1 MLYGKSVKLEG
12 VSFAN
17 PSLPRIRD
25 FQALIAN
32 HPNCVGAWRLD
43 GADAIIYDA
52 DGGIQ
57 SFANWKAGGLPL
69 VAAGGTPARLVDN
82 TLNGGKAARFTAA
95 AEYRLSGYALDLSKS
110 YTMVAVFKP
119 DTYGSIMN
127 ICGDLLSSDNTKTAG
142 IFSRRNGTAAAAAFF
157 EATSTT
163 IYQSPASEAVFLP
176 VIARHDA
183 QAKVNYLSVPGVG
196 SANGTSAGTG
206 AGTVTFK
213 ISDLALYSFLGLLD
227 FVALFDINTAADTA
241 LQAALADYLAIRARP
256 A

>member
-1 MLYGKSVKLEG
+1 MLYGQSVKLEG
-12 VSFAN
+12 VSFGN

-43 GADAIIYDA
+43 GADAIVYDA
-52 DGGIQ
+52 DGAIQ
-57 SFANWKAGGLPL
+57 SFANWKTGGLPL

-95 AEYRLSGYALDLSKS
+95 TEYRLNGYALDLGKA

-119 DTYGSIMN
+119 DTYSSIMN
-127 ICGDLLSSDNTKTAG
+127 VCGDILASDMTKTAS

-157 EATSTT
+157 EATDTV
-163 IYQSPASEAVFLP
+163 YQNVASESVFQP

-183 QAKVNYLSVPGVG
+183 SAKVNYLTVPGTG
-196 SANGTSAGTG
+196 STNKTSPGTAT
-206 AGTVTFK
+206 GTVIFK
-213 ISDLALYSFLGLLD
+213 LSDLAQYSFLGLLD

-241 LQAALADYLAIRARP
+241 LQTALADYLVIRARP

>member
-1 MLYGKSVKLEG
+1 MLYGQSVKLEG
-12 VSFAN
+12 VSFGN
-17 PSLPRIRD
+17 PSLPRLRD

-43 GADAIIYDA
+43 GADAIVYDA

-57 SFANWKAGGLPL
+57 SFSNWKSGGLPL

-82 TLNGGKAARFTAA
+82 TLNGGKVARFSVAT
-95 AEYRLSGYALDLSKS
+95 EYRLNGYALDLGKA

-119 DTYGSIMN
+119 DTYNSIMN
-127 ICGDLLSSDNTKTAG
+127 ICGDILASDMTKTAG
-142 IFSRRNGTAAAAAFF
+142 IFSRRNGTAAVVAFF
-157 EATSTT
+157 EATDTV
-163 IYQSPASEAVFLP
+163 YQNVASEAGFVP

-183 QAKVNYLSVPGVG
+183 TAKVNYLAIPGVG
-196 SANGTSAGTG
+196 STNKTSPGTAT
-206 AGTVTFK
+206 GTVVFK
-213 ISDLALYSFLGLLD
+213 LSDLAQYQFLGLLD

-241 LQAALADYLAIRARP
+241 LQAALGDYLAIRARP

>member
-12 VSFAN
+12 VSFGN
-17 PSLPRIRD
+17 PNLPRIRD

-43 GADAIIYDA
+43 GADAILYDA
-52 DGGIQ
+52 DGAIQ
-57 SFANWKAGGLPL
+57 SFANWKTGGLPL

-95 AEYRLSGYALDLSKS
+95 TEYRLNGYVLDLGKA

-127 ICGDLLSSDNTKTAG
+127 VCGDILEADMTKTAG
-142 IFSRRNGTAAAAAFF
+142 IFSRKNNAASAAAFF
-157 EATSTT
+157 EATDTV
-163 IYQSPASEAVFLP
+163 YQNVASESVFQP

-183 QAKVNYLSVPGVG
+183 SAKVNYLTIP
-196 SANGTSAGTG
+196 GTG
-206 AGTVTFK
+206 STNKTSPGTATGTVTFK
-213 ISDLALYSFLGLLD
+213 LSDLTRFPFLGLLD
-227 FVALFDINTAADTA
+227 FVALFDINTAADNALQTA
-241 LQAALADYLAIRARP
+241 LSDYLAIRVRP